1 MSNPSTP
8 HNPAGPRRHVRSGAI
23 LATAAVAGAAVAV
36 GAGLAS
42 ASTSHPTVAAANN
55 SGLHEKVLVDSHGF
69 TLYELS
75 PETTHHL
82 LCKSSACLGFWPPL
96 KASSA
101 KAKLVKGA
109 GVKGKLGTMR
119 RHGFFQVTLDGRP
132 LYRFSVETAKG
143 QSKGQGIHGFGG
155 VWHVVREGA
164 ATTTSTQTTTT
175 PMTTTSTSSTYSIP
189 GY

>member
-1 MSNPSTP
+1 
-8 HNPAGPRRHVRSGAI
+8 
-23 LATAAVAGAAVAV
+23 VA

-42 ASTSHPTVAAANN
+42 ASASHPTVAAANN
-55 SGLHEKVLVDSHGF
+55 SGLHEKVLVDPHGF

-82 LCKSSACLGFWPPL
+82 LCKTSACLGFWPPL
-96 KASSA
+96 KAPSA